1 MQAASRVIVCFSSVI
16 FFCFF
21 FLLFFFVCFHSLLV
35 LILPRPGCSISRAV
49 TFPTGPPESIGD
61 MGAPP
66 RFHRVSI
73 FFTIFDSRFFFKFV
87 PTQYLDLPT
96 PLLLAAIA
104 VAAASPSPAFLF
116 LSNYMQKPRVYI
128 LFLLTLLI

>member
-1 MQAASRVIVCFSSVI
+1 MQAASVFFICYFFSVFSS
-16 FFCFF
+16 CY
-21 FLLFFFVCFHSLLV
+21 FFFVCFHSLLV
-35 LILPRPGCSISRAV
+35 LILARPGCSISRAV
-49 TFPTGPPESIGD
+49 TFPAGPPERIGD

-66 RFHRVSI
+66 SFHRISI

-87 PTQYLDLPT
+87 PTKYLDLPT
-96 PLLLAAIA
+96 PLLLAATA

-128 LFLLTLLI
+128 YYFC